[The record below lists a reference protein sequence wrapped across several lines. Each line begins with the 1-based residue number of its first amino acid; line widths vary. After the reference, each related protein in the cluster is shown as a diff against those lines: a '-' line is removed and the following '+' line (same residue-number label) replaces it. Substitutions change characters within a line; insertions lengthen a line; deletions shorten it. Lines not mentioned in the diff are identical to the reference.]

1 MSTPGIIVV
10 KSVEQKASAVIPTMP
25 VESVDVQS
33 ASQLVFHRYGNT
45 YLLSQVWSQGDFNGR
60 EANVASTERK
70 LAKQYKA
77 PDKTAAVAIAAE

>member
-33 ASQLVFHRYGNT
+33 ASQLVFHRYGST
-45 YLLSQVWSQGDFNGR
+45 YVLSQIWTEGDSCGRQGAVSRR
-60 EANVASTERK
+60 ERE
-70 LAKQYKA
+70 LAARQKA
-77 PDKTAAVAIAAE
+77 PDETILVALR